1 MVSVIRRTGNPARE
15 IRYAAKPCALGF
27 VLVALSEKGI
37 CAILFGDTPEALFD
51 DLRMRFP
58 QALLNEA
65 GQDLTALTQRIVAFV
80 ENPSEGFDLPLDMQ
94 GTPFQKRVWRA
105 LCQVPVGSTA
115 SYAEIAEKIG
125 APKAVCAV
133 ANACA
138 ANAIAVAIPC
148 HRILRS
154 DGALSGYRGGV
165 GRKQF
170 LLGRERVHSYKDS

>member
-1 MVSVIRRTGNPARE
+1 MASVIRRTDNLVRE

-27 VLVALSEKGI
+27 VLVAQSEKGI

-51 DLRMRFP
+51 DLRTRFP
-58 QALLNEA
+58 QALLIEA
-65 GQDLTALTQRIVAFV
+65 SQDLTALTQRIVAFV
-80 ENPSEGFDLPLDMQ
+80 ERPFGGFDLPLDIQ

-105 LCQVPVGSTA
+105 LCQVPAGSTA
-115 SYAEIAEKIG
+115 SYAEIAKKIG
-125 APKAVCAV
+125 APKAARAV

-165 GRKQF
+165 GRKKF
-170 LLGRERVHSYKDS
+170 LLERERARL